1 MKIFFF
7 ARIQKVTDYSICKG
21 VMRVILKIVLCVQ
34 NFTMNDHTHATHVNH
49 FFSLCKISQNFLD
62 LFFSGI

>member
-1 MKIFFF
+1 MEIFCSGG
-7 ARIQKVTDYSICKG
+7 IQKVTDYSIRKG

-34 NFTMNDHTHATHVNH
+34 NFAMNDHTHATHVNH
-49 FFSLCKISQNFLD
+49 FFSFCKISQNLLD